1 MDIGEARAAKV
12 VEIAQEIDLRRQKQ
26 IENQKASI
34 NRLLAADGPDPE
46 TATREIA
53 RLNEELAR
61 SQRKYELLVE
71 LARRDLPALPLE
83 MILAEVERQEGA
95 ELPSA

>member
-34 NRLLAADGPDPE
+34 NRLLAADSPDPD

-53 RLNEELAR
+53 RLNEEIAR

-71 LARRDLPALPLE
+71 LARRNLPALPLE
-83 MILAEVERQEGA
+83 TILAEVERREGA
-95 ELPSA
+95 ELPLA